1 MTAKLSMCNHTARV
15 IQQLRTSALAFMVA
29 YMLFFIGIHLLFIV
43 MVCIT
48 SFISSFSAVG
58 FSGSRLGGSLSVLS
72 AQAFLPLVSGYTG
85 SVGVGCAWGV
95 DAAVRSA
102 FSSAVVFRVAAPV
115 TRASFALRS
124 SKLVHWVA
132 AASGLLIAFPLGA
145 APSQLRPCVSFA
157 GHGSGTWGSV
167 ALALGLG
174 VQVLVVLPSSTGGVF
189 PAPVSVA
196 SRFTPVGIAPC
207 GGYLWHG
214 V

>member
-1 MTAKLSMCNHTARV
+1 
-15 IQQLRTSALAFMVA
+15 
-29 YMLFFIGIHLLFIV
+29 
-43 MVCIT
+43 MVCVS
-48 SFISSFSAVG
+48 SFISSFPSVG
-58 FSGSRLGGSLSVLS
+58 FSGSRVSGSSSVLS
-72 AQAFLPLVSGYTG
+72 CQAFLASLGSYSG

-102 FSSAVVFRVAAPV
+102 FSSATVFRVGSFAVGGRV

-124 SKLVHWVA
+124 TALVQWVA
-132 AASGLLIAFPLGA
+132 ASSGLLVAFPLGA
-145 APSQLRPCVSFA
+145 APSQLRPCISFA

-189 PAPVSVA
+189 PAPVAVA
-196 SRFTPVGIAPC
+196 SRFTFVGVAPC